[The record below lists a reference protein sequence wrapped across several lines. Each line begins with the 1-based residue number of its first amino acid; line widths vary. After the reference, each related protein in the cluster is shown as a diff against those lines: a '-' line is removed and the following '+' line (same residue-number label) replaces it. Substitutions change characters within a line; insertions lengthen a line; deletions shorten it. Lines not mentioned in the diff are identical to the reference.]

1 LKSPGITAGI
11 FCFNAVMKKDKPRV
25 AIQGIRASFHEE
37 AAFKYFGENIQTIEC
52 NSFKRTFDALENN
65 EADYVVMAI
74 ENSIAGSILPNYS
87 LLLNYNFPVI
97 GEIYLP
103 IQLHLM
109 ALPGVAFENVKYVTS
124 HPIAIRQCIDF
135 FDEYP
140 HLQIVESND
149 TAACAKRIHDEKLTD
164 TVAIANSLAAKL
176 YELDILER
184 RIESNKKNFTRFLI
198 LTTHDRAV
206 KKPANK
212 ASLCF
217 QVSNQVGALAKVLNI
232 FANQGVNMS
241 KIQSMPVLGKRNE
254 YNFYVDVEWEE
265 TKQYDSAVKQILKYT
280 HNFNILGEYQRHDD
294 EGTAEKP
301 LNIAPAKPE
310 RKYISIKKL
319 VK

>member
-1 LKSPGITAGI
+1 
-11 FCFNAVMKKDKPRV
+11 MKKNKPRV

-37 AAFKYFGENIQTIEC
+37 AAFKFFGENIQTIEC
-52 NSFKRTFDALENN
+52 NSFKQTFDALENN

-109 ALPGVAFENVKYVTS
+109 ALPGVVFEQVKYVTS

-140 HLQIVESND
+140 HLKIVESSD

-164 TVAIANSLAAKL
+164 TVAIANTLAAKL
-176 YELDILER
+176 YGLDILER
-184 RIESNKKNFTRFLI
+184 RVESNKKNFTRFLI
-198 LTTHDRAV
+198 LTTHGNVEKAI
-206 KKPANK
+206 ANK

-265 TKQYDSAVKQILKYT
+265 TKQYDTAVKQILKYT
-280 HNFNILGEYQRHDD
+280 HNFNILGEYKRHEEDFNS
-294 EGTAEKP
+294 EKP
-301 LNIAPAKPE
+301 LNIAPEKPE
-310 RKYISIKKL
+310 RKYIKIKKL
-319 VK
+319 TK

>member
-1 LKSPGITAGI
+1 
-11 FCFNAVMKKDKPRV
+11 MKIEKPRV

-37 AAFKYFGENIQTIEC
+37 AALKYFGENIQTIEC
-52 NSFKRTFDALENN
+52 NSFKQTFEALKNK

-87 LLLNYNFPVI
+87 LLLSYAFPVI

-109 ALPGVAFENVKYVTS
+109 ALPGVKFEDIKYVTS
-124 HPIAIRQCIDF
+124 HPIAIRQCVDF

-140 HLQIVESND
+140 HLNIIESND
-149 TAACAKRIHDEKLTD
+149 TAACAKRIRDEQLTD
-164 TVAIANSLAAKL
+164 TVAIANTLAARL
-176 YELDILER
+176 YGLDVLER

-198 LTTHDRAV
+198 LAHHENAG
-206 KKPANK
+206 KNQPNK

-217 QVSNQVGALAKVLNI
+217 QVSNKVGALAKVLNI
-232 FANQGVNMS
+232 FADEGVNMS

-265 TKQYDSAVKQILKYT
+265 SKQYDTAIRQILKYT
-280 HNFNILGEYQRHDD
+280 QNFNILGEYERHDE
-294 EGTAEKP
+294 EGNASPKPKNEK
-301 LNIAPAKPE
+301 APRA
-310 RKYISIKKL
+310 YINIKKMGN
-319 VK
+319 

>member
-1 LKSPGITAGI
+1 
-11 FCFNAVMKKDKPRV
+11 MKHEQPKV

-37 AAFKYFGENIQTIEC
+37 AALKYFGENIQTIEC
-52 NSFKRTFDALENN
+52 GSFKQTFDVLQNK

-87 LLLNYNFPVI
+87 LLLSYGFPVI

-109 ALPGVAFENVKYVTS
+109 ALPGVRFEDVKYVTS

-149 TAACAKRIHDEKLTD
+149 TAACAKRIRDEHLTD
-164 TVAIANSLAAKL
+164 TVAIANTLAARL
-176 YELDILER
+176 YGLDVLER

-198 LTTHDRAV
+198 LTNHENV
-206 KKPANK
+206 EKKLPNK

-217 QVSNQVGALAKVLNI
+217 QVSNKVGALAKVLNI
-232 FANQGVNMS
+232 FAEEGVNMS

-254 YNFYVDVEWEE
+254 YNFYVDVEWDEAR
-265 TKQYDSAVKQILKYT
+265 QYDTAIRQILKYT
-280 HNFNILGEYQRHDD
+280 HNFNILGEYQRHID
-294 EGTAEKP
+294 ENESAVRQKNEKVP
-301 LNIAPAKPE
+301 
-310 RKYISIKKL
+310 RKYINIKKL
-319 VK
+319 